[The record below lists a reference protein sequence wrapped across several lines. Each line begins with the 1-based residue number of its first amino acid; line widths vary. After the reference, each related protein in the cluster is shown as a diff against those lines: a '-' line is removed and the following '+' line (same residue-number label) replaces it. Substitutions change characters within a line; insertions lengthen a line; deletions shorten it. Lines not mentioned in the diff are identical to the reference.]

1 MSICIHFHSDYSHT
15 LHTKQF
21 FGVVPIHH
29 HTVKVKHK
37 RQSSR
42 LELKYEARTRVS
54 DRARSKERDRWQKKI
69 EKAQEAVA
77 ADCVRWQHKLDTID
91 ADLTKANDIMCKL
104 KVNHRREVQ
113 SHIDNA
119 IHAESQMKNYVDSLN
134 DKNESMRQELKEA
147 LSFKRNAERLS
158 ARARRVAQARLE
170 KWHVERFLRR
180 AAEDEV
186 FTQKQHAQDLALL
199 HSNYKAMVRKDE
211 TTRLRMR
218 KE

>member
-91 ADLTKANDIMCKL
+91 ADLTKANDIMYQL

-147 LSFKRNAERLS
+147 LSDKRNAARLS

-170 KWHVERFLRR
+170 KWHVKRFLRR

-186 FTQKQHAQDLALL
+186 FTQKQHTQDLALL
-199 HSNYKAMVRKDE
+199 HTNYKAMVKND
-211 TTRLRMR
+211 
-218 KE
+218 